1 MVVVA
6 VITVAVKVVV
16 EVVVIVVIEAVV
28 VSGGGHRIVTVALH
42 VFLYELLCFIDLSYY
57 ITTPESNFLFF

>member
-6 VITVAVKVVV
+6 VVTVAVVVVVV
-16 EVVVIVVIEAVV
+16 ETVV
-28 VSGGGHRIVTVALH
+28 VSGGGRRIVTVALH
-42 VFLYELLCFIDLSYY
+42 VFLFELLCFIDLSYY